1 MLPPSKWSGDGV
13 DADKLSLR
21 LRSDFSVNRQE
32 IPTPALLL
40 DLDAFEHNVAKMASH
55 LKVRNKAFRP
65 HGKTHKCPEVARA
78 LLAAGAVG
86 CCAARLSEAEVFAD
100 HGIPGLLITTAVIGR
115 EKIARAIALA
125 ARAPDTIFVVDH
137 RQNVR
142 DLNDAAGAREG
153 GEPIKLAIDLFFGR
167 TGIQPGPPA
176 VELAQ
181 LIDTLPNVTFV
192 GLQSYD
198 GSAAHTT
205 PFDARSAR
213 TTSTMAKAIETK
225 AMLER
230 TGIACPMV
238 TAGSTGTY
246 RIDADNPGIT
256 ELQPG
261 SFVFMDMEYG
271 QIGGPGGTEY
281 RDFKNSLTVVTTVV
295 SRSPGIAIVD
305 GGYKAFA
312 TDRPFTPAP
321 IGLDGVTYYWAG
333 DEHGRLDTSQASAEV
348 RVGDRIEF
356 LPPHIDP
363 TVNLYDSIYA
373 LRGDRVEAVWPIA
386 ARGKSQ

>member
-1 MLPPSKWSGDGV
+1 MQQFRGD
-13 DADKLSLR
+13 
-21 LRSDFSVNRQE
+21 

-40 DLDAFEHNVAKMASH
+40 DLDAFEDNIAKMASH
-55 LKVRNKAFRP
+55 IKARNKAFRP

-78 LLAAGAVG
+78 LIQAGAIG
-86 CCAARLSEAEVFAD
+86 CCAARLSEAEVFAEA
-100 HGIPGLLITTAVIGR
+100 GIPGLLITTAVIGKA
-115 EKIARAIALA
+115 KITRAIALA
-125 ARAPDTIFVVDH
+125 TTAPDTIFVVDN

-142 DLNDAAGAREG
+142 DINDAAGAHG
-153 GEPIKLAIDLFFGR
+153 GEPINLAVDLFFGR
-167 TGIQPGPPA
+167 TGIQPGQPA

-181 LIDTLPNVTFV
+181 LIDSLPHVTFV

-198 GSAAHTT
+198 GAAAHTT

-213 TTSTMAKAIETK
+213 TASTMAKAIETK
-225 AMLER
+225 ALLER
-230 TGIACPMV
+230 SGIACPMV

-246 RIDADNPGIT
+246 RFDAENPGIT

-271 QIGGPGGTEY
+271 TIGGPDGAEY
-281 RDFKNSLTVVTTVV
+281 RDFRNSLTVVTTVV

-312 TDRPFTPAP
+312 TDRPFTPRP
-321 IGLDGVTYYWAG
+321 IGVDGAAYHWAG
-333 DEHGRLDTSQASAEV
+333 DEHGRLDVSQASRELT
-348 RVGDRIEF
+348 VGDRVEF
-356 LPPHIDP
+356 IPPHVDP

-373 LRGDRVEAVWPIA
+373 LRGDRVEAIWPVA

>member
-1 MLPPSKWSGDGV
+1 MQFRGD
-13 DADKLSLR
+13 
-21 LRSDFSVNRQE
+21 

-40 DLDAFEHNVAKMASH
+40 DLDAFDDNIAKMAAH
-55 LKVRNKAFRP
+55 LKARGKAFRP

-78 LLAAGAVG
+78 LIRAGAIG

-100 HGIPGLLITTAVIGR
+100 HGIPGLLITTAVIGDH
-115 EKIARAIALA
+115 KIRRAVQLA
-125 ARAPDTIFVVDH
+125 AKAPDTIFVADN

-142 DLNDAAGAREG
+142 DLNDAAAAAGGA
-153 GEPIKLAIDLFFGR
+153 PINIAIDLFFGR
-167 TGIQPGPPA
+167 TGIAPGQPA

-181 LIDTLPNVTFV
+181 LIDSLPHLLFV

-205 PFDARSAR
+205 PFDARGQR
-213 TTSTMAKAIETK
+213 TASTMAKAIETK
-225 AMLER
+225 ALIER
-230 TGIACPMV
+230 SGIACPMV

-246 RIDADNPGIT
+246 RFDSENPGIT

-271 QIGGPGGTEY
+271 TIGGPDGSEY

-295 SRSPGIAIVD
+295 SRSPGMAIVD
-305 GGYKAFA
+305 GGYKAFS
-312 TDRPFTPAP
+312 TDRPFTPRP
-321 IGLDGVTYYWAG
+321 IGIDGVTYGWAG
-333 DEHGRLDTSQASAEV
+333 DEHGRLDITNASRDV
-348 RVGDRIEF
+348 KVGDRIEF
-356 LPPHIDP
+356 LPPHVDP
-363 TVNLYDSIYA
+363 TVNLYDEIYA
-373 LRGDRVEAVWPIA
+373 LRGDRVEAIWPIA

>member
-1 MLPPSKWSGDGV
+1 MHSRGD
-13 DADKLSLR
+13 
-21 LRSDFSVNRQE
+21 

-40 DLDAFEHNVAKMASH
+40 DLDAFEDNIAKMAAH
-55 LKVRNKAFRP
+55 VKARGKAFRP

-78 LLAAGAVG
+78 LIGAGAVG
-86 CCAARLSEAEVFAD
+86 CCAARLSEAEVFAE
-100 HGIPGLLITTAVIGR
+100 HGIPGLLITTAVIGKA
-115 EKIARAIALA
+115 KIARAAALA
-125 ARAPDTIFVVDH
+125 DRAPDTIFVVDD

-142 DLNDAAGAREG
+142 DINDAAGRRA
-153 GEPIKLAIDLFFGR
+153 EPIRLAVDLFFGR
-167 TGIQPGPPA
+167 TGIAPGQPA

-181 LIDTLPNVTFV
+181 LIDSLPNVTFV

-198 GSAAHTT
+198 GAAAHTT
-205 PFDARSAR
+205 PFEARSAR
-213 TTSTMAKAIETK
+213 TNTSMSKAVETR

-230 TGIACPMV
+230 SGIACPLV
-238 TAGSTGTY
+238 TGGSTGTY

-271 QIGGPGGTEY
+271 TIGGPGGSEY
-281 RDFKNSLTVVTTVV
+281 RDFKNALTVVTTVV
-295 SRSPGIAIVD
+295 SRPPGMAIVD
-305 GGYKAFA
+305 GGYKAFS
-312 TDRPFTPAP
+312 TDRPFTPQAVG
-321 IGLDGVTYYWAG
+321 IGGVTYGWAG
-333 DEHGRLDTSQASAEV
+333 DEHGRLDVTNASREV

-356 LPPHIDP
+356 IPPHVDP
-363 TVNLYDSIYA
+363 TVNLYDAIYA

>member
-1 MLPPSKWSGDGV
+1 M
-13 DADKLSLR
+13 
-21 LRSDFSVNRQE
+21 NRHD
-32 IPTPALLL
+32 IPTPALVL
-40 DLDAFEHNVAKMASH
+40 DLDAFADNVTTMAGFVRSH
-55 LKVRNKAFRP
+55 GKAFRP

-78 LLAAGAVG
+78 LVRAGAIG
-86 CCAARLSEAEVFAD
+86 CCAARLSEAEVFAKA
-100 HGIPGLLITTAVIGR
+100 GIPGLLITTAVIGQA
-115 EKIARAIALA
+115 KISRAVALA
-125 ARAPDTIFVVDH
+125 DSAPDTIFVVDD

-142 DLNDAAGAREG
+142 DINDAAGKRS
-153 GEPIKLAIDLFFGR
+153 EPIKLAVDLFFGR
-167 TGIQPGPPA
+167 TGIAPGQPA

-181 LIDTLPNVTFV
+181 LIDSLPNVTFA

-198 GSAAHTT
+198 GAAAHTT
-205 PFDARSAR
+205 PFDARSTRTR
-213 TTSTMAKAIETK
+213 TTMGKAVETK

-230 TGIACPMV
+230 SGIACPLV
-238 TAGSTGTY
+238 TGGSTGTY
-246 RIDADNPGIT
+246 RFDAENPGMT

-271 QIGGPGGTEY
+271 TIGGPNGSDY
-281 RDFKNSLTVVTTVV
+281 RDFKNALTVVTTVV

-305 GGYKAFA
+305 GGYKAFS
-312 TDRPFTPAP
+312 TDRPFTPGAVG
-321 IGLDGVTYYWAG
+321 IEGVVYNWAG
-333 DEHGRLDTSQASAEV
+333 DEHGRLDVTNASREL

-356 LPPHIDP
+356 IPPHVDP